1 MKWLGL
7 VRANLGRNKLRTALT
22 AAAITL
28 AVALVCMLLT
38 MPEGLNSLLDNLTSN
53 TRISVHNK
61 AGVVYSMPYA
71 FTRKVRQV
79 DGVAAAAAMTWF
91 GGAYE
96 EAGRVTFPNF
106 AVEADQVGAASRS
119 SPRCGPPTST
129 CASSARSPTSGR
141 PCCG

>member
-22 AAAITL
+22 GAAITL

-61 AGVVYSMPYA
+61 AASSIRCRMPSPA
-71 FTRKVRQV
+71 RC
-79 DGVAAAAAMTWF
+79 
-91 GGAYE
+91 
-96 EAGRVTFPNF
+96 GRWT
-106 AVEADQVGAASRS
+106 A
-119 SPRCGPPTST
+119 SPR
-129 CASSARSPTSGR
+129 RGR
-141 PCCG
+141 